1 MPFAHH
7 RRPVMPEDEL
17 KDAIQSHKKWAPQIP
32 GSVGPKGQP
41 EENGS
46 TAKAGFPR
54 QQHGT
59 SEGSSILQRVRLR
72 GWLFTMSWEL
82 PLTDAPERP
91 GGAALLKAR
100 GFPLEGDSE
109 ALKRKT
115 RGPPSTADNGREN
128 HVNESRESQ
137 LQPLQVGQPLP
148 AACGHLLSVSPSK
161 WLLH

>member
-72 GWLFTMSWEL
+72 G
-82 PLTDAPERP
+82 
-91 GGAALLKAR
+91 
-100 GFPLEGDSE
+100 
-109 ALKRKT
+109 
-115 RGPPSTADNGREN
+115 
-128 HVNESRESQ
+128 
-137 LQPLQVGQPLP
+137 
-148 AACGHLLSVSPSK
+148 
-161 WLLH
+161 